1 MFAGL
6 LMPRKFIVCTIPFQ
20 FDPDE
25 DTISVLEESSTAITV
40 TDDEEL
46 AMAVGIT
53 NNCGALGPPC
63 SDVADVGNIHGFVA
77 SLLAT
82 SSASANSSLV
92 SETAPE
98 AAVASTST
106 SAAATAPPLVARA
119 TASVSASLFAP
130 PSSSTPRATDPRQ
143 RAPPRR
149 PVSSTFVQPTE
160 ATITPVASTATLTA
174 STSARDE
181 YFCVKAR
188 ELEMSIAILAV
199 QKKKEE
205 EMLKIDLEERKLLVK
220 QRQMKLILMQATL
233 RVQLL
238 KEEKLKLEIRDS
250 KAGGKETTTE
260 TFGGLGEEEDT
271 FYSVDD
277 N

>member
-1 MFAGL
+1 MRSSPNRGGL
-6 LMPRKFIVCTIPFQ
+6 
-20 FDPDE
+20 
-25 DTISVLEESSTAITV
+25 SSTAITV

-46 AMAVGIT
+46 AMAVRIT

-82 SSASANSSLV
+82 SSASADSSFV

-98 AAVASTST
+98 AAEASTST
-106 SAAATAPPLVARA
+106 SAAATAPPLLARA

-130 PSSSTPRATDPRQ
+130 PSSSTPRATAPGQ
-143 RAPPRR
+143 LAPPRR
-149 PVSSTFVQPTE
+149 PISSTFVQPTE
-160 ATITPVASTATLTA
+160 ATITPQASTATLTA

-181 YFCVKAR
+181 YFFVKAR

>member
-1 MFAGL
+1 
-6 LMPRKFIVCTIPFQ
+6 
-20 FDPDE
+20 
-25 DTISVLEESSTAITV
+25 
-40 TDDEEL
+40 
-46 AMAVGIT
+46 
-53 NNCGALGPPC
+53 
-63 SDVADVGNIHGFVA
+63 
-77 SLLAT
+77 
-82 SSASANSSLV
+82 
-92 SETAPE
+92 
-98 AAVASTST
+98 VASTDT
-106 SAAATAPPLVARA
+106 H
-119 TASVSASLFAP
+119 
-130 PSSSTPRATDPRQ
+130 
-143 RAPPRR
+143 
-149 PVSSTFVQPTE
+149 
-160 ATITPVASTATLTA
+160 TA

-181 YFCVKAR
+181 YFFVKAR